1 MAKKFTVSFLVV
13 FILTLQIFGQNQ
25 LIPVEQM
32 MKATDIRYNFT
43 STNHSAANQSQV
55 YSTNYSDISTWSSNG
70 PFGGLV
76 FSFDIDHE
84 NNIIYAGT
92 RNGVWKSKD
101 NGQTWSLSLAP
112 NNVCWGWAM
121 INSIKVLNDQQK
133 TVLALC
139 SEGLFKSVDNGET
152 WLLINESGF
161 VGCISTGIYAGGNIL
176 YMAVHGGGIMK
187 SSDNGITWDS
197 ITPQGE
203 YSPSGPI
210 EVYPEDGQTIIAGMN
225 SNGIYKSVDGGLN
238 WNQLSNGVPIDLS
251 PVVIKLNPLNPNTVY
266 AGFRKIFPDQTGVP
280 GLYKSYN
287 GGQSWQQLNI
297 DYNFDDNIYEF
308 DMIDVNPSDTNSIII
323 ACTDVLYK
331 SLDGGNTFSA
341 NYSDQIVGC
350 ITVMFNEPI
359 PGEIYLGKYTEI
371 SKSTDGGNSFLRS
384 DYGLLGTSP
393 SKPAIS
399 GNDQSVIYT
408 STDFAYR
415 SNNSGGEWNRTDN
428 GLPESGKLYTHPG
441 NNDIVYCV
449 TYSGVYKSENSGL
462 MWDLQCENEF
472 YTYYINP
479 ENPTERFAASSNIL
493 YKSNDGGD
501 TWSELS
507 SISGGPMGDGTIVS
521 LAFDSQ
527 RPERIFCGV
536 QVFWS
541 VDLFG
546 ATYKSDD
553 YGITWTQVKDVTGN
567 ALAIDS
573 NNPDI
578 IYMGSCENGLF
589 KSIDGGDSWEQLTN
603 GLGNN
608 ETLPYITDIIIDSK
622 DHDHLYVS
630 LSNNFYSHGIN
641 NNGIFQSF
649 DGGQSWSE
657 LPSEGLIWKDVTN
670 ISMTPDGS
678 KLFASVECAGVF
690 TCDLNVGINN
700 IEPPSDAFTISPNP
714 ASDNFEIAFNALNES
729 LIEVDLYDIAGRF
742 ISRIYTG
749 TVNSGEEHIFLNRS
763 QVNSKLSPGVYI
775 LKLNSNQQ
783 QVGSQKLIIK

>member
-1 MAKKFTVSFLVV
+1 
-13 FILTLQIFGQNQ
+13 LQIFGQNQ

-32 MKATDIRYNFT
+32 MKATDIRYNFL
-43 STNHSAANQSQV
+43 STNHSAANQPQV
-55 YSTNYSDISTWSSNG
+55 YSTNYSDISTWASNG

-92 RNGVWKSKD
+92 RNGVWKSND

-251 PVVIKLNPLNPNTVY
+251 PVVIKLNPLNPNTIY
-266 AGFRKIFPDQTGVP
+266 AGFRKVFPDQTGTP
-280 GLYKSYN
+280 GLYKSVN

-308 DMIDVNPSDTNSIII
+308 DMIDINPSDTNSIMI
-323 ACTDVLYK
+323 ACNEVLY
-331 SLDGGNTFSA
+331 SSIDGGNTFSA
-341 NYSDQIVGC
+341 NYSDQIKNC
-350 ITVMFNEPI
+350 LTIIFNESNT
-359 PGEIYLGKYTEI
+359 GEIYLGKYTGI
-371 SKSTDGGNSFLRS
+371 SKSSDGGASFLKC
-384 DYGLLGTSP
+384 DNGLLGASP

-399 GNDQSVIYT
+399 ANDQSVIYT
-408 STDFAYR
+408 CTDFAYK
-415 SNNSGGEWNRTDN
+415 SINSGGEWSRTDT
-428 GLPESGKLYTHPG
+428 GLPESGELYTHPG
-441 NNDIVYCV
+441 NNDIVYCL
-449 TYSGVYKSENSGL
+449 TRSGVYKSENSGL
-462 MWDLQCENEF
+462 MWELQCSNDF

-479 ENPTERFAASSNIL
+479 ENPSERFATSSNIL

-501 TWSELS
+501 TWYEVS
-507 SISGGPMGDGTIVS
+507 SISGGPMGDGMIVS

-527 RPERIFCGV
+527 KPERIFCGV
-536 QVFWS
+536 QLFWS
-541 VDLFG
+541 VDFFG
-546 ATYKSDD
+546 GMYKSDD
-553 YGITWTQVKDVTGN
+553 YGNTWTQVKDVTGN
-567 ALAIDS
+567 AIAIDS

-578 IYMGSCENGLF
+578 IYLGSCENGLF

-608 ETLPYITDIIIDSK
+608 ETLPYIPAIIIDSK
-622 DHDHLYVS
+622 NHDHLFVS
-630 LSNNFYSHGIN
+630 LCNNFYSPGKN

-670 ISMTPDGS
+670 ITITPDS
-678 KLFASVECAGVF
+678 DKIYASVECGGVF
-690 TCDLNVGINN
+690 ACDLITGINK
-700 IEPPSDAFTISPNP
+700 IESPFSTFTISPNP
-714 ASDNFEIAFNALNES
+714 CSDVFEITFNS
-729 LIEVDLYDIAGRF
+729 LSEYSIEFNLYELTGRLLGCV
-742 ISRIYTG
+742 YTG
-749 TVNSGEEHIFLNRS
+749 MATIGYNNIRINKSNLNT
-763 QVNSKLSPGVYI
+763 KLKAGVYI
-775 LKLNSNQQ
+775 IELKNNHQRLS
-783 QVGSQKLIIK
+783 SQKLIIK

>member
-1 MAKKFTVSFLVV
+1 MSV
-13 FILTLQIFGQNQ
+13 QIFGQNQ
-25 LIPVEQM
+25 LIPVE
-32 MKATDIRYNFT
+32 KLKEDDNNRYN
-43 STNHSAANQSQV
+43 SLSNDKGAIDSLV
-55 YSTNYSDISTWSSNG
+55 YSANYCATNSWSSNG
-70 PFGGLV
+70 PYGGVAL
-76 FSFDIDHE
+76 SFDIDYE

-92 RNGVWKSKD
+92 RNGVWKSND

-112 NNVCWGWAM
+112 NDVCWGWAM
-121 INSIKVLNDQQK
+121 INSVKVIDDQQK

-152 WLLINESGF
+152 WSLINTAGFFGSITIGSYSGQ
-161 VGCISTGIYAGGNIL
+161 NLL
-176 YMAVHGGGIMK
+176 YIAVYNQGIMK
-187 SSDNGITWDS
+187 SSDNGITWDL

-203 YSPSGPI
+203 YSPSGTI
-210 EVYPEDGQTIIAGMN
+210 EANQGNGQILIAGMN
-225 SNGIYKSVDGGLN
+225 SKGLYKSIDGGLN
-238 WNQLSNGVPIDLS
+238 WSQLSNGLPTDLS
-251 PVVIKLNPLNPNTVY
+251 PVVIKSNPLNPNTIYV
-266 AGFRKIFPDQTGVP
+266 GFNKKFPEQTGDP

-287 GGQSWQQLNI
+287 AGLTWQRLDF
-297 DYNFDDNIYEF
+297 DYDFFSNEMEF
-308 DMIDVNPSDTNSIII
+308 NMIDINPSDTNSIMI
-323 ACTDVLYK
+323 AGIDVLYQ
-331 SLDGGNTFSA
+331 SLDGGNTFST
-341 NYSDQIVGC
+341 NYSDQIVEC
-350 ITVMFNEPI
+350 ITVKFNELVPD
-359 PGEIYLGKYTEI
+359 EIFLGKYTGI
-371 SKSTDGGNSFLRS
+371 SKSTDNGNTFVKC
-384 DYGLLGTSP
+384 DNGFLGTSP
-393 SKPAIS
+393 TKVAVAPINHST
-399 GNDQSVIYT
+399 VYT
-408 STDFAYR
+408 CTDFAYK
-415 SNNSGGEWNRTDN
+415 SMNSGGEWNRTDT
-428 GLPESGKLYTHPG
+428 GLPETGKLFTHPV
-441 NNDIVYCV
+441 NNDIVYCI
-449 TYSGVYKSENSGL
+449 TNSGVYKSENSGL
-462 MWDLQCENEF
+462 IWDLQCENEF

-578 IYMGSCENGLF
+578 IYLGSCEHGLF

-622 DHDHLYVS
+622 NHDHLYVS
-630 LSNNFYSHGIN
+630 LSNNFYSPGKN

-678 KLFASVECAGVF
+678 KLFASVECGGVF
-690 TCDLNVGINN
+690 TCDLNIGINN
-700 IEPPSDAFTISPNP
+700 IEPPSDAFSISPNP
-714 ASDNFEIAFNALNES
+714 ASDNFEIAINALNES
-729 LIEVDLYDIAGRF
+729 LIEVDLYDITGRF
-742 ISRIYTG
+742 ISRIYSG
-749 TVNSGEEHIFLNRS
+749 TVNSGEEHIFINRS
-763 QVNSKLSPGVYI
+763 QINSKLSPGVYI
-775 LKLNSNQQ
+775 LKLNSNLQH
-783 QVGSQKLIIK
+783 VGSQKLIIK